1 MKNKKPLFITLIC
14 IVALALVAA
23 GIWFFWLKDY
33 LSAANATPVYVNP
46 VSSIIGLNT
55 GSTPRYS
62 GIVEPQKTYKINK
75 DESKTVA
82 EVLVNVGDE
91 IHAGDVLFRYDT
103 EEMQFALEQAKIDQE
118 GIANQ
123 ISSLKTQLTELN
135 KEKKNA
141 SKDDQYSYTVQIQSV
156 EAQIKV
162 QEYESSKKKS
172 EIDKLQESLSNA
184 DVISEVE
191 GIVKEVNNG
200 SRTDPSGQTTA
211 FISILSSG
219 EYRIKGTVSELN
231 FSSIS
236 EGQAVTVHSRLDP
249 NQVWKG
255 TVESIDQEAATDQN
269 NSFGYYYGSMDSGE
283 KSSKYNFYV
292 LLENLDG
299 LILGQHVYI
308 EPDLGEDT
316 KKEGLW
322 LPAMYI
328 AHDDDGSF
336 VWAKNDKDK
345 LEKRVVLLGDYD
357 SGNDLYEIKSG
368 VTKADYIAYPNENL
382 KPGMPTTMDASLQGA
397 YMTGGNDSM
406 GGMQGE
412 TDNSLNDGMV
422 DGTDG
427 FSGGMEGNDLIPEGG
442 VLPESNSDTFGEDA
456 GFSSEEGIAA

>member
-1 MKNKKPLFITLIC
+1 MKNKKPLFVTLIC
-14 IVALALVAA
+14 IAALALVAA

-33 LSAANATPVYVNP
+33 LGAANATPVYVNP

-82 EVLVNVGDE
+82 EVVVNVGDE
-91 IHAGDVLFRYDT
+91 VHAGDVLFRYDT
-103 EEMQFALEQAKIDQE
+103 EEMQFALEQAKLDQE

-123 ISSLKTQLTELN
+123 ISSLKTQLTTLN

-172 EIDKLQESLSNA
+172 EIDKLQESLNNA
-184 DVISEVE
+184 DVVSEVE
-191 GIVKEVNNG
+191 GIVKEVNSS
-200 SRTDPSGQTTA
+200 SRTDPSGQAAA
-211 FISILSSG
+211 FISVLSSG

-231 FSSIS
+231 FASIF

-255 TVESIDQEAATDQN
+255 TVESIDQEATSDQN
-269 NSFGYYYGSMDSGE
+269 NSFGYYYDGMGGGE

-328 AHDDDGSF
+328 AHDDEGSF

-368 VTKADYIAYPNENL
+368 VTKVDSIAYPNENL

-397 YMTGGNDSM
+397 YMTGEEGST
-406 GGMQGE
+406 GEMQGG
-412 TDNSLNDGMV
+412 TDNSLNNVIDGN
-422 DGTDG
+422 GG
-427 FSGGMEGNDLIPEGG
+427 FSDGMEGAVPMPEDDISPEPEG
-442 VLPESNSDTFGEDA
+442 NTFGEDA
-456 GFSSEEGIAA
+456 SFSGEEGIVA